1 MEFFKA
7 SYNVVKRAINVM
19 ISSTSRED
27 FGHQEPR
34 TPGPFRTGSVPLEVT
49 VVLSPK
55 QVMCRT
61 YMRNPGTWKW
71 GNFNAD
77 LRCPTRQ

>member
-1 MEFFKA
+1 M
-7 SYNVVKRAINVM
+7 KRAINVM

-34 TPGPFRTGSVPLEVT
+34 TPGPFRTGSVPLEVA

-61 YMRNPGTWKW
+61 YMRNPCLEMGEFQRRSPLPHEAIVK
-71 GNFNAD
+71 
-77 LRCPTRQ
+77 